1 MFGQPTNRPK
11 CRLSDESE
19 QVMASSL
26 AEAPRRADPRVI
38 RTRKLIRNALA
49 ALLATKNLESISV
62 QDIAEEATV
71 NRATFYAHFTD
82 KFALLEAMIRDQVAE
97 ALRQGD
103 PLGVRDTRVALLA
116 VGTNVFSFV
125 GMHRE
130 CRIDREFEP
139 LLQRSLEAELS
150 DFLAVRFGHCT
161 ALLISSAFGG
171 AAMTWRHEAPKSPT
185 KPIVE
190 NIVDILVH
198 GIISRD
204 TVAGASKVAAD
215 RSDR

>member
-1 MFGQPTNRPK
+1 MTARATSP
-11 CRLSDESE
+11 
-19 QVMASSL
+19 
-26 AEAPRRADPRVI
+26 AEAPRRTDPRVI
-38 RTRKLIRNALA
+38 RTRKLIRDALA
-49 ALLATKNLESISV
+49 SLLATKNFESISV
-62 QDIAEEATV
+62 QDIAEAATV

-97 ALRQGD
+97 ALGDGD
-103 PLGVRDTRVALLA
+103 PLTVRDTRAALLA
-116 VGTNVFSFV
+116 AGTSVFSFV

-139 LLQRSLEAELS
+139 LLQRSLEAELT
-150 DFLAVRFGHCT
+150 DFLTPRFGHCT

-171 AAMTWRHEAPKSPT
+171 AAMTWRHEAPKFPA

-198 GIISRD
+198 GVASHD
-204 TVAGASKVAAD
+204 TVAGNL
-215 RSDR
+215 